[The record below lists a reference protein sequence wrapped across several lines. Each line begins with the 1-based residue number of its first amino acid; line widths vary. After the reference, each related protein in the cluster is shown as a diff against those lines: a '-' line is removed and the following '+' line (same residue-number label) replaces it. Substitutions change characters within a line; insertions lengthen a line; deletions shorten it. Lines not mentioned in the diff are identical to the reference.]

1 MTAENPTTFPSKSF
15 RVVHV
20 LLWIGIAIAFLAVMF
35 KGPGGGSTAANEFR
49 LAGDRTNLYLVVST
63 RSGGDKDK
71 DKGEGLFAV
80 RQMDARGKWSE
91 PQQAGGAVAQ
101 AVAWQESLAV
111 MYADGGLRLFGPQ
124 AGPYQMPPARLWWT
138 VALAAADD
146 RLMAL
151 GLNAE
156 GKPVFAER
164 AKNWGDVQP
173 VDLVVKWQH
182 NIGASARAAV
192 RDGEFHVVW
201 TEPAAESP
209 IGDAPRKEQ
218 LHFAWRAVGGKWHG
232 PFEDPT
238 IQPAGPLSVAA
249 ANGKLLMAYRDAEK
263 TGTEKEPGPLAWAE
277 FTPGDG
283 KWHRVGTL
291 AAPPA
296 TPGEK
301 KDKSPGVNGYGLVGF
316 ADGFVAAWHYDDG
329 SGRLYNFD
337 PAAGALAA
345 EKSLPPTAVLGPADD
360 NGAPSQSLG
369 VVLLIGL
376 VVMIVLAAVQYR
388 QQKVFN
394 AKVAAGEI
402 SPEEAARVIAAQ
414 VEKLMYLSVLVRRIA
429 AAGVDLLLMSLVCGL
444 LVQAMGPLFGYAPL
458 AVIQE
463 MNRQLN
469 ATGTMTLAG
478 GQQAVVILYATLC
491 GAWFVYGTLMEWRW
505 QQTLGKKLFGVIV
518 TDLGGGRPSLWRVAL
533 RNLVRPV
540 DLAGGGLVGLLAIM
554 WSGRGQR
561 LGDLAGGTL
570 VSLRRKPVSGGPW
583 DGGPRV
589 G

>member
-1 MTAENPTTFPSKSF
+1 MTAENPTTFPSKPF

-20 LLWIGIAIAFLAVMF
+20 LLWIGIAIAFLTVML
-35 KGPGGGSTAANEFR
+35 KGPGGGSTAGNEFR
-49 LAGDRTNLYLVVST
+49 LAGDRTNLYLVVSA

-71 DKGEGLFAV
+71 DKGEGVFAV
-80 RQMDARGKWSE
+80 RQMDGRGKWTE
-91 PQQAGGAVAQ
+91 PQEAEGTAAQ
-101 AVAWQESLAV
+101 AVAWQEKLAV
-111 MYADGGLRLFGPQ
+111 MYASGGLRQFGPKE
-124 AGPYQMPPARLWWT
+124 GPYQMPPARLWWT

-151 GLNAE
+151 GLNGE
-156 GKPVFAER
+156 GKPVFVER

-173 VDLVVKWQH
+173 VDLVVKWPRT
-182 NIGASARAAV
+182 IGNVARAAV
-192 RDGEFHVVW
+192 REGEFHVVW

-249 ANGKLLMAYRDAEK
+249 AGGKLLMEYREA
-263 TGTEKEPGPLAWAE
+263 GTEKEPGPVAWAE

-291 AAPPA
+291 AAPA
-296 TPGEK
+296 AAAGEK
-301 KDKSPGVNGYGLVGF
+301 KDKPPAVNGYGLAGF
-316 ADGFVAAWHYDDG
+316 ADGFVAAWHYEDG
-329 SGRLYNFD
+329 SGRLFNFD
-337 PAAGALAA
+337 AAMGTLAA
-345 EKSLPPTAVLGPADD
+345 EKPLPVTAVQGPAE
-360 NGAPSQSLG
+360 GADTPSQSLG

-388 QQKVFN
+388 QQQVFN

-402 SPEEAARVIAAQ
+402 SHEEAARVVAAQ

-429 AAGVDLLLMSLVCGL
+429 AAAVDLLLVSVVSGLVI
-444 LVQAMGPLFGYAPL
+444 QAMIPLWGYSPVE
-458 AVIQE
+458 VIQE
-463 MNRQLN
+463 MNRQIG
-469 ATGTMTLAG
+469 ATGAVNLAG
-478 GQQAVVILYATLC
+478 GKAAMLILFVTLC
-491 GAWFVYGTLMEWRW
+491 GVWFVYGTVMEGVR
-505 QQTLGKKLFGVIV
+505 QQTVGKMLFGVIV
-518 TDLGGGRPSLWRVAL
+518 TDQGGGQPSWWRVVV

-540 DLAGGGLVGLLAIM
+540 DLMGGGLVGLLAIM

-583 DGGPRV
+583 NGGPRA